1 MRAFDINVDDIKP
14 DEHIFGAIEEAMIKM
29 RNECLID
36 RLEVVLNNNLIDI
49 KDKITVNRTI
59 LGCRL
64 SYADLSKDVSF
75 IVRQDN
81 EPTYEQLQQQNK
93 KQKEVINN
101 FLDIVDKSKMLL
113 NNPDL
118 LDLYLKIKEVE

>member
-1 MRAFDINVDDIKP
+1 MTK
-14 DEHIFGAIEEAMIKM
+14 EE
-29 RNECLID
+29 
-36 RLEVVLNNNLIDI
+36 I
-49 KDKITVNRTI
+49 KDYLKKVDE
-59 LGCRL
+59 LGDKLTGEDKETYDWLIYGYNKCDKWL
-64 SYADLSKDVSF
+64 
-75 IVRQDN
+75 N
-81 EPTYEQLQQQNK
+81 EAEQQCE

>member
-1 MRAFDINVDDIKP
+1 MNRKRIEKILHNCSKTI
-14 DEHIFGAIEEAMIKM
+14 DESVNMVGASNEIVKYIE
-29 RNECLID
+29 D
-36 RLEVVLNNNLIDI
+36 LE
-49 KDKITVNRTI
+49 
-59 LGCRL
+59 
-64 SYADLSKDVSF
+64 
-75 IVRQDN
+75 
-81 EPTYEQLQQQNK
+81 QQCK